1 MKKALILNM
10 SLIFLLLAGKA
21 QTAENGVKPS
31 EDTVQFSKLA
41 TNVWM
46 HTSYKN
52 VEPWG
57 LVFTNGLVIERDN
70 FSLLV
75 DTAWNIQQTTQI
87 IEWAKI
93 KLKKPI
99 KASIHTHAHS
109 DKMGG
114 IVALHKAKISTYA
127 SSMSNELAPTHDLIP
142 AKNDLDITSVG
153 DQTLWEGLNVFYP
166 GGGHTHDN
174 IVVYDRE
181 SQIIFGG
188 CLIRP
193 GNSDSLGYT
202 GDANIEHWSQAARN
216 VANAFPEG
224 SIVVPSH
231 GEPGGREVLINTIEI
246 AKPLN

>member
-57 LVFTNGLVIERDN
+57 LIFTNGLVIERDN
-70 FSLLV
+70 FSILV

-87 IEWAKI
+87 IEWAKT
-93 KLKKPI
+93 KLNKPI

-114 IVALHKAKISTYA
+114 IVALHRAKIGTYA

-142 AKNDLDITSVG
+142 AKND
-153 DQTLWEGLNVFYP
+153 
-166 GGGHTHDN
+166 
-174 IVVYDRE
+174 
-181 SQIIFGG
+181 
-188 CLIRP
+188 
-193 GNSDSLGYT
+193 
-202 GDANIEHWSQAARN
+202 
-216 VANAFPEG
+216 
-224 SIVVPSH
+224 
-231 GEPGGREVLINTIEI
+231 
-246 AKPLN
+246 